1 MENAK
6 ERILKRRKEKGKANY
21 DEYGNLIG
29 VDRGF
34 GFDTEIA
41 PREANSPF
49 SSTTEATPAVPTADT
64 GTYSWDDFDREFT
77 YEPEPEQGTAGS
89 ENEPETVISAPETAS
104 VSTEAGKRV
113 VNYLMQKYGL
123 SEAAA
128 IGAAKVFKAESG
140 IIPGRRNN
148 DELKAFGDTK
158 AGIGLAQWSNER
170 RQDYQRYMDEHGYTN
185 PTVENELDFFIQE
198 AQTRPAFWQAFT
210 NAQTYKDAVDAMYYG
225 FENGG
230 KNAMQTREGIIATYT
245 PAHKRLGYRKFDINR
260 SLNDRYNAQI

>member
-1 MENAK
+1 MESAK
-6 ERILKRRKEKGKANY
+6 ERILKRRSEKGRANY

-29 VDRGF
+29 VTRNF
-34 GFDTEIA
+34 GFDTEIT

-49 SSTTEATPAVPTADT
+49 SATTEATPAAAATDP
-64 GTYSWDDFDREFT
+64 GTYSWDDFDREYT
-77 YEPEPEQGTAGS
+77 YEPEATETNDES
-89 ENEPETVISAPETAS
+89 ETVISAPETAS
-104 VSTEAGKRV
+104 VNTDAGKKV

-140 IIPGRRNN
+140 IIPGRRN
-148 DELKAFGDTK
+148 DRELKAFGDTK

-210 NAQTYKDAVDAMYYG
+210 NAKTYKDAVDAMYYG

-230 KNAMQTREGIIATYT
+230 KNAMSTREDIIATYT

-260 SLNDRYNAQI
+260 SLNARYNAQI

>member
-6 ERILKRRKEKGKANY
+6 ERILKRRIEKGKANY

-29 VDRGF
+29 VNRSF

-41 PREANSPF
+41 PREAHSPL
-49 SSTTEATPAVPTADT
+49 SSTTEATQAATTTDPE
-64 GTYSWDDFDREFT
+64 TYSWDDFDREFT
-77 YEPEPEQGTAGS
+77 YEPEVTES
-89 ENEPETVISAPETAS
+89 EEEPETAISAPESAS
-104 VSTEAGKRV
+104 VTTEAGKRV

-123 SEAAA
+123 SEASA

-140 IIPGRRNN
+140 MIPGRRNK

-158 AGIGLAQWSNER
+158 AGIGLAQWSNDR

-198 AQTRPAFWQAFT
+198 AKTRPAFWQAFT

-230 KNAMQTREGIIATYT
+230 RNAMQTREGIIATYT
-245 PAHKRLGYRKFDINR
+245 PAYKRLGYRKFDINKI
-260 SLNDRYNAQI
+260 LNARYNAQI